1 MTTQAGWCTDINT
14 VEGGGGRGG
23 HGMSKKEG
31 FSLGFPE
38 PNHRIPN
45 PRSARVQGRPTRDLG
60 TRGPICIRRL
70 VTHRVEWLEAEQEP
84 RRFSRSLTR
93 MGKMPIPQK
102 PRWCTGHDQD
112 FLEPLGT
119 GNKHRRSRC
128 GGGQDSTARL
138 IGYRGQPA
146 APNRR
151 RVCEGLDGDE
161 CPQTLRRT
169 GLYVYAEP
177 HVTLEHLSDD

>member
-23 HGMSKKEG
+23 HGTSKKEG

-45 PRSARVQGRPTRDLG
+45 PRSARAQDRPTRDLG

-70 VTHRVEWLEAEQEP
+70 VTHRVEWLEAGQEP

-102 PRWCTGHDQD
+102 PRWCTGNDRD

-128 GGGQDSTARL
+128 GGGQNSTARL

-146 APNRR
+146 APNRTAGVR
-151 RVCEGLDGDE
+151 GARWGRVPSNAPPYGPVRVRGTTCNIG
-161 CPQTLRRT
+161 TSIR
-169 GLYVYAEP
+169 
-177 HVTLEHLSDD
+177 